1 MGRTLPSAMEVFDRE
16 LAHWSKFRRALRKE
30 EQQMFD
36 ELFLQARRHIAA
48 MAYLANAVPM
58 ESFFLA
64 MFLEERRAVK
74 ALEERVR
81 QLEGKQ
87 DGKDK
92 GLDS

>member
-16 LAHWSKFRRALRKE
+16 LANWSKFRRALRRE
-30 EQQMFD
+30 DQQLFD

-48 MAYLANAVPM
+48 MAYFASPVPM

-74 ALEERVR
+74 SLEQRISR
-81 QLEGKQ
+81 LEGKP
-87 DGKDK
+87 DENSNRMDT
-92 GLDS
+92 

>member
-1 MGRTLPSAMEVFDRE
+1 MEVFDRE
-16 LAHWSKFRRALRKE
+16 LAHWTKFRRALRKE

-64 MFLEERRAVK
+64 MFLEQWRAVK
-74 ALEERVR
+74 TLEKRVR
-81 QLEGKQ
+81 QLEIRENEC
-87 DGKDK
+87 
-92 GLDS
+92 SAER